1 MSLVAKLRAEVSA
14 ASCNINSALF
24 QCLIRVYTAK
34 VDKRGRP
41 VTASHKADQ
50 LKRFY
55 RLKSPEAAE
64 GEGEGFIDYARGEGA
79 LYSSGSED
87 ESDEDESEVEEEE
100 LEVGGKKKVRLP
112 AMSESESESDDDHLD
127 IDLSENEETSVF
139 PPETDEIP
147 SDNESET
154 EPVDPTKRIAV
165 VNLDWDNMQAADLY
179 AVFNSF
185 LTRPATKGEV
195 KAPSALGKLLRVR
208 IYPSE
213 FGKERMAKE
222 EQEGPGGGIF
232 IGSKKKRDNKKER
245 ISIARKEESD
255 DEEGNEE
262 EDDEEEEN
270 EVSDEDS
277 DEEDEG
283 DTEEENEDNYDKP
296 ARKSN
301 DKLHKEIDGLEI
313 FSDVGSEAGSEDI
326 DMDQLRQYQLERLR

>member
-1 MSLVAKLRAEVSA
+1 MAKLRAEVSA

-139 PPETDEIP
+139 PPED
-147 SDNESET
+147 
-154 EPVDPTKRIAV
+154 R
-165 VNLDWDNMQAADLY
+165 
-179 AVFNSF
+179 
-185 LTRPATKGEV
+185 
-195 KAPSALGKLLRVR
+195 
-208 IYPSE
+208 
-213 FGKERMAKE
+213 
-222 EQEGPGGGIF
+222 
-232 IGSKKKRDNKKER
+232 
-245 ISIARKEESD
+245 
-255 DEEGNEE
+255 
-262 EDDEEEEN
+262 
-270 EVSDEDS
+270 
-277 DEEDEG
+277 
-283 DTEEENEDNYDKP
+283 
-296 ARKSN
+296 
-301 DKLHKEIDGLEI
+301 
-313 FSDVGSEAGSEDI
+313 
-326 DMDQLRQYQLERLR
+326 